1 MNTSRSEIVPDD
13 PSSPLINPSFYYNRE
28 LSWLDFNK
36 RVLEESV
43 DDRNPLLEKCK
54 FSAIY
59 ASNLDEF
66 FMVRVSRLFDHVAA
80 GFTIPDNKSGM
91 TPSEQLLAISEK
103 THQLM
108 KTHDNIFLEHL
119 TPLLEKEGV
128 KLIRMVELT
137 DEEDLIVFKRIF
149 R

>member
-1 MNTSRSEIVPDD
+1 MNTSGSEIVPDN
-13 PSSPLINPSFYYNRE
+13 PSSPLADPSFFYNRE

-36 RVLEESV
+36 RVLEEAI

-54 FSAIY
+54 FAAIY

-66 FMVRVSRLFDHVAA
+66 FMIRVSRLFDHVAA
-80 GFTIPDNKSGM
+80 GFNLPDNKSGL

-108 KTHDNIFLEHL
+108 KTHDDIFLQHL

-128 KLIRMVELT
+128 KFVRM
-137 DEEDLIVFKRIF
+137 D
-149 R
+149 

>member
-1 MNTSRSEIVPDD
+1 M
-13 PSSPLINPSFYYNRE
+13 
-28 LSWLDFNK
+28 
-36 RVLEESV
+36 EEAI

-54 FSAIY
+54 FAAIY

-80 GFTIPDNKSGM
+80 GFNLPDNKSGL

-108 KTHDNIFLEHL
+108 KTHDDIFLQHL

-128 KLIRMVELT
+128 KFIRMVELS
-137 DEEDLIVFKRIF
+137 DGEDLSYLKEYL
-149 R
+149 